1 MTTVGVF
8 DRRHN
13 IFIPASAKAQVGGCA
28 SCGDSSVVWMCAA
41 CHRGLCNECL
51 RTPCRGS

>member
-13 IFIPASAKAQVGGCA
+13 IFIPASAKAQVGGA
-28 SCGDSSVVWMCAA
+28 RPAA
-41 CHRGLCNECL
+41 N
-51 RTPCRGS
+51 PQ